1 MKLLMENW
9 RRYVNEAEEE
19 QQCRTVGS
27 LMATIDDL
35 QAGEEGAEDRAK
47 LKGWGIDLVKNLI
60 GFIPIFG
67 KPLEVAWDASEIA
80 VKAYNDLKT
89 KEVAYDQVADYPI
102 LAHLKIDP
110 ELVKVIEDDI
120 LKQLDE
126 MYVEQILSKWTE
138 DTCIDKVP
146 SVNEFIRGKIAVE
159 TGKSVV
165 IRDESG
171 K

>member
-1 MKLLMENW
+1 M
-9 RRYVNEAEEE
+9 
-19 QQCRTVGS
+19 
-27 LMATIDDL
+27 
-35 QAGEEGAEDRAK
+35 
-47 LKGWGIDLVKNLI
+47 
-60 GFIPIFG
+60 
-67 KPLEVAWDASEIA
+67 
-80 VKAYNDLKT
+80 
-89 KEVAYDQVADYPI
+89 ADYPI

-126 MYVEQILSKWTE
+126 MYEEQILSKLSK
-138 DTCIDKVP
+138 DTCIDKIP
-146 SVNEFIRGKIAVE
+146 SINEFIRGKISVE